1 MFPSLT
7 MRAHAEAVRPC
18 FLRKRPHGKD
28 GYKSHCWIRS
38 IVLVFRIERMTGFEP
53 AVSCLG
59 SRRATTAPHPHGR
72 AFFRIRRTAV
82 TCCPPAERGMA
93 GFRVNVR
100 ACTPDGAWMPAFA
113 NALRPFLPVVTDV
126 LIPPAGAAGRTARA
140 SSRPGEIHG
149 KRYSHASRID
159 RIRTCDPMLPK
170 HVRYQTAPQS
180 DIFDR
185 TPWLTSYVRA
195 LLNAISS
202 DSGTVL
208 SSTTMLSS

>member
-1 MFPSLT
+1 MLGDLPGIVPRRNYDIRTQCLKGTCSSSELSGRWHVPVLDDACPCRGCSSMFSPEASTWKGRLRVPLLDQIHCFGFPD
-7 MRAHAEAVRPC
+7 RADDGVRTRGFLLGKQACYHCTTSAWPC
-18 FLRKRPHGKD
+18 FFSDTSHGGDVLSASRKRD
-28 GYKSHCWIRS
+28 GW
-38 IVLVFRIERMTGFEP
+38 
-53 AVSCLG
+53 
-59 SRRATTAPHPHGR
+59 
-72 AFFRIRRTAV
+72 
-82 TCCPPAERGMA
+82 PP
-93 GFRVNVR
+93 
-100 ACTPDGAWMPAFA
+100 
-113 NALRPFLPVVTDV
+113 
-126 LIPPAGAAGRTARA
+126 
-140 SSRPGEIHG
+140 
-149 KRYSHASRID
+149 SRID

>member
-1 MFPSLT
+1 MLGDLP
-7 MRAHAEAVRPC
+7 
-18 FLRKRPHGKD
+18 
-28 GYKSHCWIRS
+28 S
-38 IVLVFRIERMTGFEP
+38 IVPRRNYDIRTQCLKGTCSSSELPGRWHVSLFLDAACPCRGCSSMFSPEASTWKGRLRVPLLDRIHCFGF
-53 AVSCLG
+53 
-59 SRRATTAPHPHGR
+59 
-72 AFFRIRRTAV
+72 
-82 TCCPPAERGMA
+82 
-93 GFRVNVR
+93 
-100 ACTPDGAWMPAFA
+100 PDGADDGV
-113 NALRPFLPVVTDV
+113 RTRGFLLGKQACYHCTTSAWPCFFSDTSHGGDV
-126 LIPPAGAAGRTARA
+126 LSA
-140 SSRPGEIHG
+140 SR
-149 KRYSHASRID
+149 KRDGWSPSRID

>member
-7 MRAHAEAVRPC
+7 MRAHAGAVRPC

-28 GYKSHCWIRS
+28 GYESHCWIRS
-38 IVLVFRIERMTGFEP
+38 IVLVFRIERMTGVRTRGFL
-53 AVSCLG
+53 LG
-59 SRRATTAPHPHGR
+59 KQACYHCTTSAWPCFFSDTSHG
-72 AFFRIRRTAV
+72 
-82 TCCPPAERGMA
+82 G
-93 GFRVNVR
+93 
-100 ACTPDGAWMPAFA
+100 
-113 NALRPFLPVVTDV
+113 DV
-126 LIPPAGAAGRTARA
+126 LSASRKRDGWPP
-140 SSRPGEIHG
+140 
-149 KRYSHASRID
+149 SRID

>member
-1 MFPSLT
+1 MFSSLT

-18 FLRKRPHGKD
+18 FSGNVPWKD
-28 GYKSHCWIRS
+28 GYEPHYWIRS

-59 SRRATTAPHPHGR
+59 SRRAATAPHPHCRVFSDTSHGGDVLSAGR
-72 AFFRIRRTAV
+72 KR
-82 TCCPPAERGMA
+82 MA
-93 GFRVNVR
+93 GFRVD
-100 ACTPDGAWMPAFA
+100 ALGITPREKVWIPSSS

>member
-28 GYKSHCWIRS
+28 DYKSHCWIRS

-53 AVSCLG
+53 RFPAWEAGVLPLHHIRMAVL
-59 SRRATTAPHPHGR
+59 
-72 AFFRIRRTAV
+72 FRIRRTAV

-93 GFRVNVR
+93 GFRVTSG

>member
-7 MRAHAEAVRPC
+7 MRAHAGAVRPC

-28 GYKSHCWIRS
+28 GYESHCWIRS

-72 AFFRIRRTAV
+72 AFFSDTSH
-82 TCCPPAERGMA
+82 G
-93 GFRVNVR
+93 G
-100 ACTPDGAWMPAFA
+100 
-113 NALRPFLPVVTDV
+113 DV
-126 LIPPAGAAGRTARA
+126 LSASRKRDGWPP
-140 SSRPGEIHG
+140 
-149 KRYSHASRID
+149 SRID

>member
-7 MRAHAEAVRPC
+7 MRAHAGAVRPC

-28 GYKSHCWIRS
+28 GYESHCRIRS

-59 SRRATTAPHPHGR
+59 SRRAATAPHPHGR
-72 AFFRIRRTAV
+72 VFSDTSHGGDVLSAGRKR
-82 TCCPPAERGMA
+82 MA
-93 GFRVNVR
+93 GFRVD
-100 ACTPDGAWMPAFA
+100 ALGITPREKVWIPSSS

>member
-28 GYKSHCWIRS
+28 GYESHCWIRS

-72 AFFRIRRTAV
+72 AFSDTSH
-82 TCCPPAERGMA
+82 G
-93 GFRVNVR
+93 G
-100 ACTPDGAWMPAFA
+100 
-113 NALRPFLPVVTDV
+113 DV
-126 LIPPAGAAGRTARA
+126 LSASRKRDGWPP
-140 SSRPGEIHG
+140 
-149 KRYSHASRID
+149 SRID

>member
-28 GYKSHCWIRS
+28 GYESHCWIRF

-72 AFFRIRRTAV
+72 AFSDTSH
-82 TCCPPAERGMA
+82 G
-93 GFRVNVR
+93 G
-100 ACTPDGAWMPAFA
+100 
-113 NALRPFLPVVTDV
+113 DV
-126 LIPPAGAAGRTARA
+126 LSASRKRDGWPP
-140 SSRPGEIHG
+140 
-149 KRYSHASRID
+149 SRID

>member
-1 MFPSLT
+1 
-7 MRAHAEAVRPC
+7 
-18 FLRKRPHGKD
+18 
-28 GYKSHCWIRS
+28 
-38 IVLVFRIERMTGFEP
+38 
-53 AVSCLG
+53 
-59 SRRATTAPHPHGR
+59 
-72 AFFRIRRTAV
+72 
-82 TCCPPAERGMA
+82 
-93 GFRVNVR
+93 
-100 ACTPDGAWMPAFA
+100 MPAFA

-180 DIFDR
+180 DIFGR

>member
-7 MRAHAEAVRPC
+7 MRAHAGAVRPC

-28 GYKSHCWIRS
+28 GYESHCWIRS

-72 AFFRIRRTAV
+72 AFSDTSH
-82 TCCPPAERGMA
+82 G
-93 GFRVNVR
+93 G
-100 ACTPDGAWMPAFA
+100 
-113 NALRPFLPVVTDV
+113 DV
-126 LIPPAGAAGRTARA
+126 LSASRKRDGWPP
-140 SSRPGEIHG
+140 
-149 KRYSHASRID
+149 SRID

>member
-7 MRAHAEAVRPC
+7 MRAHAGAVRPC

-28 GYKSHCWIRS
+28 GYESHCWIRS

-53 AVSCLG
+53 AISCLG
-59 SRRATTAPHPHGR
+59 SRRATTAPHPH
-72 AFFRIRRTAV
+72 
-82 TCCPPAERGMA
+82 C
-93 GFRVNVR
+93 RVFSD
-100 ACTPDGAWMPAFA
+100 TSHGG
-113 NALRPFLPVVTDV
+113 DV
-126 LIPPAGAAGRTARA
+126 LSASRKRDGWPP
-140 SSRPGEIHG
+140 
-149 KRYSHASRID
+149 SRID

>member
-1 MFPSLT
+1 M
-7 MRAHAEAVRPC
+7 
-18 FLRKRPHGKD
+18 
-28 GYKSHCWIRS
+28 
-38 IVLVFRIERMTGFEP
+38 
-53 AVSCLG
+53 
-59 SRRATTAPHPHGR
+59 
-72 AFFRIRRTAV
+72 
-82 TCCPPAERGMA
+82 
-93 GFRVNVR
+93 
-100 ACTPDGAWMPAFA
+100 
-113 NALRPFLPVVTDV
+113 
-126 LIPPAGAAGRTARA
+126 
-140 SSRPGEIHG
+140 G

-208 SSTTMLSS
+208 SQYHDAFILILSRV